1 MDVPLPS
8 LLPGIFPTTNSM
20 LRFIFFLIFNV
31 FLFFSGSGILYWLS
45 SKAGLINCSK
55 PVHATVSFQ
64 IKVCLNFLK
73 IGWVW
78 ADNLS
83 LVFRYMGIVETRVL
97 ADPISRLFSVV
108 DS

>member
-20 LRFIFFLIFNV
+20 LR
-31 FLFFSGSGILYWLS
+31 GSGILYWLS

-64 IKVCLNFLK
+64 IKVCLNFFKNWL
-73 IGWVW
+73 G
-78 ADNLS
+78 S
-83 LVFRYMGIVETRVL
+83 GC
-97 ADPISRLFSVV
+97 
-108 DS
+108 